1 MKKISDPGAYLERQR
16 HAVEKFLAGL
26 FDAGG
31 APSSLQEAMRY
42 SVNAG
47 GKRMRPL
54 LVMAAAETL
63 GHPGEK
69 LLPVAAA
76 LELVH
81 TYSLIH
87 DDLPAMDDSDLRRGK
102 PSCHRAYGEAM
113 AILAGD
119 ALLTLAFELVAGYGL
134 QEGRPA
140 QALQIALE
148 LARAAG
154 REGMVGGQVL
164 DLEAEGKAVDLEGLE
179 KIDRLKTGALLQA
192 AVRCGA
198 IAAGA
203 SKEQLK
209 ALDGYASRLG
219 LAFQITDDLLDLEGD
234 TAEMGKETGAD
245 RVRGKATLPA
255 LLGTEA
261 ARRRAGEL
269 YCEALASLE
278 ALERPAELLR
288 ELARRLVF
296 RTK

>member
-1 MKKISDPGAYLERQR
+1 M
-16 HAVEKFLAGL
+16 
-26 FDAGG
+26 
-31 APSSLQEAMRY
+31 
-42 SVNAG
+42 
-47 GKRMRPL
+47 
-54 LVMAAAETL
+54 
-63 GHPGEK
+63 
-69 LLPVAAA
+69 
-76 LELVH
+76 
-81 TYSLIH
+81 
-87 DDLPAMDDSDLRRGK
+87 
-102 PSCHRAYGEAM
+102 
-113 AILAGD
+113 
-119 ALLTLAFELVAGYGL
+119 
-134 QEGRPA
+134 
-140 QALQIALE
+140 
-148 LARAAG
+148 
-154 REGMVGGQVL
+154 
-164 DLEAEGKAVDLEGLE
+164 
-179 KIDRLKTGALLQA
+179 
-192 AVRCGA
+192 RCGA

-278 ALERPAELLR
+278 ALEKPAELLR